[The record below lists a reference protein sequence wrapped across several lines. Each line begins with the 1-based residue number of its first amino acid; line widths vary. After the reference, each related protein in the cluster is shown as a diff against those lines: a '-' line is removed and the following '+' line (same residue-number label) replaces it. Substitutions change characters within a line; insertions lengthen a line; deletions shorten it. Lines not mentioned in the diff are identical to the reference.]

1 MTAEERVGLE
11 TREAQLARL
20 YEAQAMA
27 GSDGY
32 LHAHSR
38 NRALLRRQIDIFERC
53 KRFLLGAKSIL
64 DWGCRHAV
72 DACLARMLL
81 GSEVTLDGCD
91 VDEGAYRVFFD
102 FARLQYTRLSH
113 PYSLP
118 YADDRFDAVIGS
130 GVIEHV
136 PNDSESLKELY
147 RVTRPGGHLI
157 VTMLPNRYSYTEWL
171 NRTLKNPHHMRRY
184 TLPEIRRMF
193 LHHGFLPVA
202 WGYHQM
208 VPTLS
213 SVKGGVFDWR
223 LANWLAERLFALNG
237 LLERLPL
244 INRVSTNIFIV
255 GRKVGS
261 FL

>member
-1 MTAEERVGLE
+1 MTGTECIGSESYE
-11 TREAQLARL
+11 TELVRL
-20 YEAQAMA
+20 YETQAA
-27 GSDGY
+27 LRSDDY

-38 NRALLRRQIDIFERC
+38 NRALIRRQIDIFERC
-53 KRFLLGAKSIL
+53 KPFLLNAKSIL

-81 GSEVTLDGCD
+81 GRGVTLDGCD
-91 VDEGAYRVFFD
+91 VDEGVYGIFFD
-102 FARLQYTRLSH
+102 FAGLQYTRLSH

-130 GVIEHV
+130 GVLEHV

-147 RVTRPGGHLI
+147 RITRPGGHLI

-223 LANWLAERLFALNG
+223 AANRLAESLFPLNA
-237 LLERLPL
+237 LLERLPV
-244 INRVSTNIFIV
+244 INRTSTNIFIV